1 MQGVHHRAAHPALW
15 SLLMVPAFVVV
26 FVVASSIEAAAAR
39 EFGLNKGDLL
49 LMAHSASAWVV
60 FLLLVGGARGR
71 GGGGGGRAGAG
82 AERRP
87 ALRGAVRSLRPGAD
101 DVLAAVVTAGG
112 RSPASRGASR

>member
-49 LMAHSASAWVV
+49 LMAHSASSWVV
-60 FLLLVGGARGR
+60 FLLLVAAMAAPLVLGRGCAGGAV
-71 GGGGGGRAGAG
+71 GGGGGGVGAALVLDAALLCVVLYG
-82 AERRP
+82 AFDQ
-87 ALRGAVRSLRPGAD
+87 VRMTYWPQW
-101 DVLAAVVTAGG
+101 
-112 RSPASRGASR
+112 